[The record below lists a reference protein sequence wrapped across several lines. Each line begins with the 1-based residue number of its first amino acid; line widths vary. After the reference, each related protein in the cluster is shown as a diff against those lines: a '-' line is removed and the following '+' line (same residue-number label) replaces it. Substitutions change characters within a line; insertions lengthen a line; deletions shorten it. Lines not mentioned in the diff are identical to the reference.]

1 MENVNNHCLRI
12 FDELNVAAAVCVC
25 LFVVICSV
33 SNVGILCVFF
43 SSLVGLFGCGTTW
56 IWCWNLLPFDQRF
69 FISRQLVTFYLHF
82 FANFARRF
90 GSHMVHFSHLCQI
103 WRSSAPRFCFPCGDF
118 EMRMSISIYTIVIT
132 FTDLNRVITMITWHL
147 KKEFFLSF
155 VLPQIKWIF
164 HALHLSMVPHRFG
177 LQFGEFPLTL
187 TLQASHYVLSFLIHN
202 TCVKLSHD
210 AKPKGQINIDK
221 WRGMKN
227 CLTCCK
233 CLDDHHDLF
242 EYDKNDPSKQQ
253 QQNTRREKKKY
264 LSSKYYVVFN
274 MKLVWQNIH
283 LFICCSL
290 VWLMCKLFYPYFV
303 DPSISLLC
311 TLFASLF
318 RCTHNTWYSFVPSK
332 DRQTLSVTDRE
343 RRQAKRVQA

>member
-1 MENVNNHCLRI
+1 MSL
-12 FDELNVAAAVCVC
+12 LLLCVC

-43 SSLVGLFGCGTTW
+43 SSLVGSFGCGTTW

-147 KKEFFLSF
+147 KKEFFLFF

-164 HALHLSMVPHRFG
+164 HAALVDG
-177 LQFGEFPLTL
+177 A
-187 TLQASHYVLSFLIHN
+187 ASVWFAI
-202 TCVKLSHD
+202 
-210 AKPKGQINIDK
+210 
-221 WRGMKN
+221 WRI
-227 CLTCCK
+227 
-233 CLDDHHDLF
+233 
-242 EYDKNDPSKQQ
+242 S
-253 QQNTRREKKKY
+253 
-264 LSSKYYVVFN
+264 
-274 MKLVWQNIH
+274 
-283 LFICCSL
+283 
-290 VWLMCKLFYPYFV
+290 V
-303 DPSISLLC
+303 DPDIASI
-311 TLFASLF
+311 TLRTVISD
-318 RCTHNTWYSFVPSK
+318 T
-332 DRQTLSVTDRE
+332 
-343 RRQAKRVQA
+343 